1 MHALFSFIAAVL
13 PALLLV
19 RYFYKV
25 NPAPKRVIIK
35 VFLLGVIY
43 TLPVY
48 ILEVILAKY
57 NVFPRWSFILYYFF
71 EAFIVAGLCEEY
83 IKLRIIKKYVY
94 ASPFIR
100 GERDGIIFTVV
111 ASMGFACMENI
122 LYVVNHSWNMALA
135 RGFTAVPM
143 HAICSGVMGYYI
155 GQAKRFRILNRPER
169 DEKQAINKGL
179 WEAILIHGCY
189 DFFLFLS
196 PILGSVYATFTV
208 PLVLWYYLELKNKMK
223 LTGPMSGI

>member
-19 RYFYKV
+19 RYFYKA
-25 NPAPKRVIIK
+25 NPAPKRFIIK
-35 VFLLGVIY
+35 VFLLGIIY

-48 ILEVILAKY
+48 ILEVILARY
-57 NVFPRWSFILYYFF
+57 NIFPRWSFLLYYFF

-94 ASPFIR
+94 SSPFFR

-122 LYVVNHSWNMALA
+122 LYVVNHSWSMALA

-143 HAICSGVMGYYI
+143 HAVCSGVMGYSV
-155 GQAKRFRILNRPER
+155 GRAKRARLLKQPER
-169 DEKQAINKGL
+169 EEKKYINKGL
-179 WEAILIHGCY
+179 WEAVLIHGCY

-196 PILGSVYATFTV
+196 PILGSVYSTFTI
-208 PLVLWYYLELKNKMK
+208 PLVLWYYLELKKKIEMTEP
-223 LTGPMSGI
+223 LSGI